1 MRPRAALLFLREHWA
16 WACISPFLNSFS
28 RSLSTPPNHLHQE
41 IQPDLKLFFPLFRH
55 FLHRFG
61 TCYESSVLI
70 SGFIDWVIHQE
81 TRFTGIISFDGGWE
95 ASYRGNRFQGC
106 AYGMLG
112 TSETDP
118 ARQHHGEFNFSEV
131 FVQQMIHS
139 IDCVLGAVST
149 IVIETFQCQR
159 RLRVV
164 HREIVKVHRR
174 SQQ

>member
-95 ASYRGNRFQGC
+95 ASYREVSRLCIRDAWKAAQVVVLFIS
-106 AYGMLG
+106 
-112 TSETDP
+112 SES
-118 ARQHHGEFNFSEV
+118 G
-131 FVQQMIHS
+131 FVKIQ
-139 IDCVLGAVST
+139 L
-149 IVIETFQCQR
+149 F
-159 RLRVV
+159 
-164 HREIVKVHRR
+164 
-174 SQQ
+174 